1 MEDVYLTLTGMAV
14 ACRKRD
20 VGPSVMRL
28 PAGDRTETMLNNAVH
43 SSIICDI

>member
-1 MEDVYLTLTGMAV
+1 MTLTGMAV
-14 ACRKRD
+14 ASRKRD

-28 PAGDRTETMLNNAVH
+28 PAGDRTETILNNTVY